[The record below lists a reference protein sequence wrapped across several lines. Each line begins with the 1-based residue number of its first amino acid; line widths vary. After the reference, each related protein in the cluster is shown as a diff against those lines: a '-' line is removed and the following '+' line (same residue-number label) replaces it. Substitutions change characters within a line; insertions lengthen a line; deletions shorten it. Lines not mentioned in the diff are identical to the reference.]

1 MCGLAALGRHLELPL
16 RSTVLTR
23 GRRFPDTKDVG
34 ALKLDSWIREIDWVS
49 ELSFALAGRS
59 RDYWYAQQLSIA
71 TMVFSVFV
79 SVEGE
84 SALAA
89 LRERSY

>member
-1 MCGLAALGRHLELPL
+1 MAQQHLVGNLNHFGEYA
-16 RSTVLTR
+16 VLTKNP
-23 GRRFPDTKDVG
+23 RFPDSQNVG
-34 ALKLDSWIREIDWVS
+34 ALKLDSWIRGIDWVS

-79 SVEGE
+79 GVEGK
-84 SALAA
+84 S
-89 LRERSY
+89 

>member
-1 MCGLAALGRHLELPL
+1 MAQQHLVGNLNHFREYA
-16 RSTVLTR
+16 VLTKNP
-23 GRRFPDTKDVG
+23 RFPDSQNVG
-34 ALKLDSWIREIDWVS
+34 ALKLDSWIRGIDWVS

-79 SVEGE
+79 GVEGK
-84 SALAA
+84 S
-89 LRERSY
+89 

>member
-1 MCGLAALGRHLELPL
+1 
-16 RSTVLTR
+16 
-23 GRRFPDTKDVG
+23 
-34 ALKLDSWIREIDWVS
+34 VS

-79 SVEGE
+79 GVEGE
-84 SALAA
+84 SALAE
-89 LRERSY
+89 LCERSY

>member
-1 MCGLAALGRHLELPL
+1 
-16 RSTVLTR
+16 VLTENA
-23 GRRFPDTKDVG
+23 RFPDSQNVG
-34 ALKLDSWIREIDWVS
+34 ALKLDSWIRGIDWVS

-79 SVEGE
+79 GVEGE
-84 SALAA
+84 FLIPAPSEAQPLT
-89 LRERSY
+89 